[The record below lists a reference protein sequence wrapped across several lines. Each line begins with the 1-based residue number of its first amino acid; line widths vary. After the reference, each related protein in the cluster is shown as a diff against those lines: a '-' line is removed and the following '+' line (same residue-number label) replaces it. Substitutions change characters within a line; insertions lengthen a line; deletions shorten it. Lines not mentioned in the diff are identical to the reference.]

1 MAAVPASGGHWAY
14 LSSGTWSLMGVEKAS
29 PVISDEC
36 RNLNFTNEIGF
47 GGSIRLLKN
56 ISGLWLVQESRREW
70 AKTGKQYDF
79 ATLEKMARESAP
91 FVSLINPSDSRFLGP
106 DQMPEKIASLCR
118 ETGQPEPATP
128 GATIRCVYE
137 SLALLYRR
145 TLQNLERLTGT
156 KMECLHVVGG
166 GSKDA
171 VLNQFAANA
180 IQLPVIAGPVE
191 ATAAGNLLVQAIA
204 LGHLSSL
211 AQAREV
217 VRNSVTLHTYQPADA
232 AEWAKAS
239 KRFDELFPA

>member
-1 MAAVPASGGHWAY
+1 
-14 LSSGTWSLMGVEKAS
+14 
-29 PVISDEC
+29 
-36 RNLNFTNEIGF
+36 
-47 GGSIRLLKN
+47 
-56 ISGLWLVQESRREW
+56 
-70 AKTGKQYDF
+70 
-79 ATLEKMARESAP
+79 
-91 FVSLINPSDSRFLGP
+91 
-106 DQMPEKIASLCR
+106 MPGKIASLCR

-145 TLQNLERLTGT
+145 TLHSLERLTGT

-191 ATAAGNLLVQAIA
+191 ATAVGNLLVQAIA

-211 AQAREV
+211 AQARET
-217 VRNSVTLHTYQPADA
+217 VRNSFQLQTFQPADA
-232 AEWAKAS
+232 AEWAMAS